1 MNARDRVAPWCRAR
15 PPANVAVSAAPPV
28 LVEGLCKAYTR
39 GDSTTMVLQGVD
51 LRVERGECLFLMGPS
66 GSGKST
72 LLAIL
77 GCILSP
83 DSGQVRILGENLGL
97 LDARRRTL
105 LRRHR
110 IGFVFQRFQL
120 LRGLTALHNV
130 AVPLELCGVPP
141 ATALARAERL
151 LEQVG
156 LRDRAAAL
164 PAQLSAGQCQRVAL
178 ARALAVEPE
187 LILADE
193 PTANL
198 DERNGLEAMR
208 LLRELA
214 VSQGRTLIVV
224 THDVR
229 ILPFA
234 DRILRLEQGR
244 LCPWAGERAACEE
257 PAGG

>member
-1 MNARDRVAPWCRAR
+1 MSPLRNVHPRRASER
-15 PPANVAVSAAPPV
+15 GAETAVSAAPPV
-28 LVEGLCKAYTR
+28 VVEGLCKQYAR
-39 GDSTTMVLQGVD
+39 GGIATPVLRGVD
-51 LRVERGECLFLMGPS
+51 LRVERGECVFLTGPS

-77 GCILSP
+77 GCILTP
-83 DSGQVRILGENLGL
+83 DAGVVRILGENLGL
-97 LDARRRTL
+97 LDAHRRTL
-105 LRRHR
+105 LRRQR

-130 AVPLELCGVPP
+130 AVPLQLCGVPP
-141 ATALARAERL
+141 ATALVRAMRL

-156 LRDRAAAL
+156 LRERAHAF
-164 PAQLSAGQCQRVAL
+164 PSQLSAGQCQRVAL

-198 DERNGLEAMR
+198 DEHHGLEAMR

-214 VSQGRTLIVV
+214 AARGRTLVVV

-234 DRILRLEQGR
+234 DRVFRLEHGR
-244 LCPWAGERAACEE
+244 LQPWEARLVD
-257 PAGG
+257 AGGTTGV

>member
-1 MNARDRVAPWCRAR
+1 MSALRHETRLRR
-15 PPANVAVSAAPPV
+15 TETQEQVAVAGAPPV
-28 LVEGLCKAYTR
+28 LVQGLCKAYAR
-39 GDSTTMVLQGVD
+39 GGSTTTVLQGVD
-51 LRVERGECLFLMGPS
+51 LRIERGECVFLMGPS

-83 DSGQVRILGENLGL
+83 DAGLVRILGENLGL

-120 LRGLTALHNV
+120 LRGLSALHNV
-130 AVPLELCGVPP
+130 AVPLELCGVPS

-151 LEQVG
+151 LDQVG
-156 LRDRAAAL
+156 LKARAHAL

-198 DERNGLEAMR
+198 DERTGLDAMC
-208 LLRELA
+208 LLRELVA
-214 VSQGRTLIVV
+214 SHGKTLVVV

-234 DRILRLEQGR
+234 DRMFRLEHGR
-244 LCPWAGERAACEE
+244 LWPCDAPQAARL
-257 PAGG
+257 ASVGD